1 MAVLRDLS
9 YEECIVIN
17 GGEHCGICWVP
28 PKTKRLH
35 RDHEHEKD
43 GAFRG
48 LLCFRCN
55 TVLRTYMTLD
65 RLRAAVAYLERF
77 EQRRGAG
84 KDGDSGEGT
93 EEAQHETQAVRA
105 GRSGP

>member
-9 YEECIVIN
+9 YEECIEIN
-17 GGEHCGICWVP
+17 GGEHCGVCGVG
-28 PKTKRLH
+28 PKTRRLD
-35 RDHEHEKD
+35 RDHEHKDD

-48 LLCFRCN
+48 LLCIRCN
-55 TVLRTYMTLD
+55 LALPNRITLD
-65 RLRAAVAYLERF
+65 WLRAAVVYLERF
-77 EQRRGAG
+77 EQRRGVS

-93 EEAQHETQAVRA
+93 EEAQNQAQAARA